1 MWNIVIP
8 QPVNPMERSSNP
20 ALRDQL
26 FYDNLVHGTENQM
39 TLQGTINK
47 TLLLLFL
54 VIVSAA
60 VTWEYFP
67 DAGIFLIGAA
77 LGGFV
82 VAIITIFK
90 PAYSPFTSPVY
101 AVLEGVFLGGV
112 SVWMNTMYPG
122 IVGQAVMLTFG
133 VFVLLLVVFS
143 TRLIRVTET
152 FKLVVIGATG
162 AIALLY
168 IANIVLS
175 MFGMPIGFINDGGW
189 LGIGFSLV
197 VVVVAS
203 LNLILDFDYIEKGVE
218 HGLPK
223 HMEWYA
229 AFALLV
235 TLVWLYLEILRLLAK
250 MRR

>member
-1 MWNIVIP
+1 
-8 QPVNPMERSSNP
+8 MERSSNP

-26 FYDNLVHGTENQM
+26 FYDNLVHGTMNKM

-54 VIVSAA
+54 VIAA
-60 VTWEYFP
+60 
-67 DAGIFLIGAA
+67 AA
-77 LGGFV
+77 LVWENFVLLMPFILPAVILGFI
-82 VAIITIFK
+82 VAIATIFK
-90 PAYSPFTSPVY
+90 PEWSPFTSPVY
-101 AVLEGVFLGGV
+101 AVLEGVILGAI
-112 SVWMNTMYPG
+112 SALMNTLYPG
-122 IVGQAVMLTFG
+122 IVGQAVILTFG

-162 AIALLY
+162 AICLLY

-175 MFGMPIGFINDGGW
+175 FFGMPIGFINEGGW

>member
-1 MWNIVIP
+1 MPLILPAVI
-8 QPVNPMERSSNP
+8 
-20 ALRDQL
+20 
-26 FYDNLVHGTENQM
+26 
-39 TLQGTINK
+39 
-47 TLLLLFL
+47 
-54 VIVSAA
+54 
-60 VTWEYFP
+60 
-67 DAGIFLIGAA
+67 
-77 LGGFV
+77 LGFI
-82 VAIITIFK
+82 VAIATIFK
-90 PAYSPFTSPVY
+90 PEWSPFTSPVY
-101 AVLEGVFLGGV
+101 AVLEGVILGAI
-112 SVWMNTMYPG
+112 SALMNTMYPG
-122 IVGQAVMLTFG
+122 IVGQAVILTFG

-143 TRLIRVTET
+143 TRLIRVTEK

-175 MFGMPIGFINDGGW
+175 FFGMPIGFINEGGW

>member
-1 MWNIVIP
+1 
-8 QPVNPMERSSNP
+8 MERSSNP

-26 FYDNLVHGTENQM
+26 FFDNLVQGTGNRM

-54 VIVSAA
+54 VIAA
-60 VTWEYFP
+60 
-67 DAGIFLIGAA
+67 AA
-77 LGGFV
+77 LVWENFALLMPFILPAVILGFI
-82 VAIITIFK
+82 VAIVTIFR
-90 PAYSPFTSPVY
+90 PEWSPVTSPVY
-101 AVLEGVFLGGV
+101 AVLEGVILGAI
-112 SVWMNTMYPG
+112 SALMNTVYPG
-122 IVGQAVMLTFG
+122 IVGQAVILTFG

-143 TRLIRVTET
+143 SRLIRVTGT
-152 FKLVVIGATG
+152 FRLVVIGATG
-162 AIALLY
+162 AICLLY
-168 IANIVLS
+168 IANIILS
-175 MFGMPIGFINDGGW
+175 FFGMQIGFIHESGW

-250 MRR
+250 IRR

>member
-1 MWNIVIP
+1 
-8 QPVNPMERSSNP
+8 MERSSNP

-26 FYDNLVHGTENQM
+26 FYDNLVHGTMNKM

-54 VIVSAA
+54 VIAA
-60 VTWEYFP
+60 
-67 DAGIFLIGAA
+67 AA
-77 LGGFV
+77 LVWENFVLLMPFILPAVILGFI
-82 VAIITIFK
+82 VAIATIFK
-90 PAYSPFTSPVY
+90 PEWSPFTSPVY
-101 AVLEGVFLGGV
+101 AVLEGVILGAI
-112 SVWMNTMYPG
+112 SALMNTVYPG
-122 IVGQAVMLTFG
+122 IVGQAVILTFG

-162 AIALLY
+162 AICLLY
-168 IANIVLS
+168 IANLVLS
-175 MFGMPIGFINDGGW
+175 FFGMPIGFINEGGW

>member
-1 MWNIVIP
+1 MD
-8 QPVNPMERSSNP
+8 RSSNP
-20 ALRDQL
+20 ALRDQV
-26 FYDNLVHGTENQM
+26 FYDNQCNSTTKPM
-39 TLQGTINK
+39 TIQGTLDK

-54 VIVSAA
+54 VIMAAA

-67 DAGIFLIGAA
+67 DAMLLLIGAA

-82 VAIITIFK
+82 VALVTIFK
-90 PAYSPFTSPVY
+90 PEWSPFTSPVY
-101 AVLEGVFLGGV
+101 AVLEGVVIGAV
-112 SVWMNTMYPG
+112 SVWMNTAYPG
-122 IVGQAVMLTFG
+122 IVAQAIMLTFG
-133 VFVLLLVVFS
+133 VFFLLLIVFR

-175 MFGMPIGFINDGGW
+175 LFGMPIGFINEGGW

-218 HGLPK
+218 NGLPK
-223 HMEWYA
+223 YMEWYA

>member
-1 MWNIVIP
+1 
-8 QPVNPMERSSNP
+8 
-20 ALRDQL
+20 
-26 FYDNLVHGTENQM
+26 M
-39 TLQGTINK
+39 TIQGTLDK

-54 VIVSAA
+54 AITAAA

-67 DAGIFLIGAA
+67 DAILLMIGAA

-82 VAIITIFK
+82 VALVTIFK
-90 PAYSPFTSPVY
+90 PEWSPFTSPVY
-101 AVLEGVFLGGV
+101 AVLEGVVIGAV
-112 SVWMNTMYPG
+112 SVWMNTAYPG
-122 IVGQAVMLTFG
+122 IVAQAIMLTFG
-133 VFVLLLVVFS
+133 VFFLLLIVFK

-168 IANIVLS
+168 IANIVLLL
-175 MFGMPIGFINDGGW
+175 FGMPIGFINEGGW

-218 HGLPK
+218 NGLPK
-223 HMEWYA
+223 YMEWYA

>member
-1 MWNIVIP
+1 
-8 QPVNPMERSSNP
+8 MERSSNP

-26 FYDNLVHGTENQM
+26 FYDNLVHGTENKM

-54 VIVSAA
+54 VIAA
-60 VTWEYFP
+60 
-67 DAGIFLIGAA
+67 AA
-77 LGGFV
+77 LVWENFVLLMPFILPAAILGFL
-82 VAIITIFK
+82 VAIATIFK
-90 PAYSPFTSPVY
+90 PEWSPFTSPVY
-101 AVLEGVFLGGV
+101 AVLEGVILGAI
-112 SVWMNTMYPG
+112 SAMMNTMYPG
-122 IVGQAVMLTFG
+122 IVGQAVILTFG
-133 VFVLLLVVFS
+133 VFFLLLVVFS

-162 AIALLY
+162 AICLLY
-168 IANIVLS
+168 IANLVLS
-175 MFGMPIGFINDGGW
+175 FFGMPIGFINEGGW

>member
-1 MWNIVIP
+1 MD
-8 QPVNPMERSSNP
+8 RSSNP

-26 FYDNLVHGTENQM
+26 FYDNLVHDTAKQM

-47 TLLLLFL
+47 TLFLLFL
-54 VIVSAA
+54 VIASAA
-60 VTWEYFP
+60 LVWENFAILMP
-67 DAGIFLIGAA
+67 LILPAVI
-77 LGGFV
+77 LGFI
-82 VAIITIFK
+82 VAIVTIFK
-90 PAYSPFTSPVY
+90 PEWSPFTSPVY
-101 AVLEGVFLGGV
+101 AVLEGVILGAI
-112 SVWMNTMYPG
+112 SALMNTMYPG
-122 IVGQAVMLTFG
+122 IVGQAVILTFG

-168 IANIVLS
+168 IANLVLS
-175 MFGMPIGFINDGGW
+175 FFGMPIGFINEGGW

-250 MRR
+250 LRR